1 MNAKHIKEIIDNDIL
16 YDKYMDNFYE
26 DLLEEFISFLSKL
39 GNNKKKMKLIF
50 SNENLFEEFYTGFL
64 ESQY

>member
-1 MNAKHIKEIIDNDIL
+1 MNPKHIKDIIDNDIL
-16 YDKYMDNFYE
+16 YKKYMDDFYE

-50 SNENLFEEFYTGFL
+50 SNKKLFDEFYTGFL
-64 ESQY
+64 ESQD